1 MQNQARVFLLNMTLP
16 SSVAPKPLA
25 LRDVPPFPPIA
36 ARLMRLVAEEEFSY
50 KNVAGLIRS
59 DAAFSVEV
67 LRLANSAV
75 FGFRKEIRD
84 ILHALAV
91 LGLDRLR
98 GIVVTLAMRDIL
110 LTQRQHEAL
119 RICWRHNLAC
129 ALSAE
134 TLAGA
139 FWIEAGF
146 AYTAGLLH
154 SAGMLAM
161 VGAHEQEYAEL
172 INGPGHDPEEFLRRE
187 RDLLGIDH
195 CEAGRILLQ
204 EWNLPPEFAEIASR
218 HHQPPAAGAQ
228 DIHAAVYAA
237 CQCASMA
244 GFAIGAPPPD
254 WDAAAIIGLLPEQT
268 RERFRVRLD
277 DFPITLAT
285 RINSFDCDFMS

>member
-1 MQNQARVFLLNMTLP
+1 MDTTVH
-16 SSVAPKPLA
+16 SSVAPRPPA
-25 LRDVPPFPPIA
+25 LRDVPPFPPVA
-36 ARLMRLVAEEEFSY
+36 ARLMRLVAEEQFSY
-50 KNVAGLIRS
+50 KKVADLIRS

-110 LTQRQHEAL
+110 FSQRQHEAL
-119 RICWRHNLAC
+119 RVCWRHNLAC

-134 TLAGA
+134 TLASA
-139 FWIEAGF
+139 FWIEAGY

-154 SAGMLAM
+154 SVGMLAM
-161 VGAHEQEYAEL
+161 VGSHEQEYAEL
-172 INGPGHDPEEFLRRE
+172 INGHCHNPEDFLLRE
-187 RDLLGIDH
+187 RELMGIDH
-195 CEAGRILLQ
+195 CEAGRILL
-204 EWNLPPEFAEIASR
+204 EDWNLPSEFAAIASR

-228 DIHAAVYAA
+228 DIHAAVYLA
-237 CQCASMA
+237 CQCANMA
-244 GFAIGAPPPD
+244 GFAICASPSD
-254 WDAAAIIGLLPEQT
+254 WDATAIIDMLPEKT
-268 RERFRVRLD
+268 RSRFRVKLD

-285 RINSFDCDFMS
+285 RINSFDCDFL